1 MPHLA
6 HQQRTLRTELLYSTY
21 TPSMPSCPS
30 GTTAKPLTRP
40 IINCYNILDLYD
52 SNFNVSAVEIKQAYR
67 RALLSN
73 HPDKSQ
79 AADLVHRK
87 RARHTIDE
95 VSRAYHTLIDPE
107 RRLEHDRQL
116 QLEPRART
124 DNDHAQSHPGIETRD
139 LDELNREDFSDEW
152 YCGCRCGDKKGF
164 TLTEDELQKNS
175 LAGEIITE
183 CRGCSLRLRVT
194 FATADDGT

>member
-1 MPHLA
+1 
-6 HQQRTLRTELLYSTY
+6 
-21 TPSMPSCPS
+21 MPSCPS
-30 GTTAKPLTRP
+30 ETTARPLTRP
-40 IINCYNILDLYD
+40 TINCYNILDLYD
-52 SNFNVSAVEIKQAYR
+52 SDFNVSAVGQAEIKKAYR

-87 RARHTIDE
+87 RARYTIDE

-124 DNDHAQSHPGIETRD
+124 VNDHAQSHPGIETRD
-139 LDELNREDFSDEW
+139 LDELNREDLSDEW

-164 TLTEDELQKNS
+164 TLTEDELQNS
-175 LAGEIITE
+175 TLAGEIITE